1 MSSIIS
7 VQIKNSQITIRGDLR
22 NLEKKTAHWLKTR
35 VGFKQINDEVF
46 IIENQKYL
54 NDSSLFAFKN
64 SLTRNGNNDIKF
76 DEKFNTKI
84 QRHVSNESKFQD
96 FSAQAKR
103 IWEGSYDII
112 EFEKFTKI
120 LNTNLERKLYR
131 LQLLSAYHMAFS
143 QHSCNFSVPG
153 SGKTSIVY
161 GAYSYLNSLEINH
174 DKYVNKIIV
183 VGPPSSFTPWIE
195 EYKDCFGK
203 EVNYFILDGRNSQ
216 KSKADVLRG
225 TSGTQPDL
233 LLTTYQSF
241 PSLVNYVIH
250 YMNIEQNNV
259 MLVCDEAHKFK
270 GHEGV
275 WSSSIL
281 QSAEFACSRIVLTG
295 TPVPNGYEDLYNLF
309 KFIYPNKNVINTRRD
324 YLVSLTRNYD
334 SRAINE
340 MIESI
345 KPYFVRINKSD
356 LNLPAITKDENIPV
370 NMSKLESQIYL
381 KINSAF
387 EDRNFDSD
395 IAKTTIWHRI
405 RQAASNLKL
414 LNKNILLEDIF
425 ENKIDNNLNI
435 EKILGPKLYSDLL
448 EIESDYIPSKHIQV
462 CDIIKKLKGQK
473 VVIWGYYIDSIKSLD
488 KYLKSQGLKG
498 EVIIG
503 ETKKETNI
511 SNYEEDYKTR
521 EKIINNFKT
530 DIAFNYIITNP
541 IVLGESV
548 SLHKVCHNSI
558 YFELDYSAAPYI
570 QSRDRIHRV
579 WLINNIQKNYKT
591 NYYHLLSVCNNSN
604 TVDTHILN
612 NIKVKFERMKDVIEH
627 DIPLFSEN
635 LEEDRDKII
644 QKLIFDYRK
653 THNQ

>member
-1 MSSIIS
+1 
-7 VQIKNSQITIRGDLR
+7 
-22 NLEKKTAHWLKTR
+22 
-35 VGFKQINDEVF
+35 
-46 IIENQKYL
+46 
-54 NDSSLFAFKN
+54 
-64 SLTRNGNNDIKF
+64 
-76 DEKFNTKI
+76 
-84 QRHVSNESKFQD
+84 
-96 FSAQAKR
+96 
-103 IWEGSYDII
+103 
-112 EFEKFTKI
+112 
-120 LNTNLERKLYR
+120 
-131 LQLLSAYHMAFS
+131 
-143 QHSCNFSVPG
+143 
-153 SGKTSIVY
+153 
-161 GAYSYLNSLEINH
+161 
-174 DKYVNKIIV
+174 
-183 VGPPSSFTPWIE
+183 
-195 EYKDCFGK
+195 
-203 EVNYFILDGRNSQ
+203 
-216 KSKADVLRG
+216 
-225 TSGTQPDL
+225 
-233 LLTTYQSF
+233 
-241 PSLVNYVIH
+241 
-250 YMNIEQNNV
+250 
-259 MLVCDEAHKFK
+259 
-270 GHEGV
+270 
-275 WSSSIL
+275 
-281 QSAEFACSRIVLTG
+281 
-295 TPVPNGYEDLYNLF
+295 
-309 KFIYPNKNVINTRRD
+309 
-324 YLVSLTRNYD
+324 
-334 SRAINE
+334 

-356 LNLPAITKDENIPV
+356 LNLPAITKDENVPV

-414 LNKNILLEDIF
+414 LNKNILLEDVF
-425 ENKIDNNLNI
+425 ENRIDNNLNI

-511 SNYEEDYKTR
+511 SNYEYDYKTR

-530 DIAFNYIITNP
+530 DIDFNYIITNP